1 MKKIIL
7 MISCAVL
14 LASCQQTSNKGVE
27 SSVKEDS
34 LQNIIDQKDQSF
46 NELIGL
52 LDEVQE
58 GFAQIN
64 EAQGRVN
71 TLDKNLEGSNA
82 KANIQDNMLF
92 IEQTLEEQR
101 QKIENLQKK
110 VDDGIITS
118 GKLKSMIEN
127 LQNQLTEKSKD
138 IEGLRAQLA
147 DKDIQI
153 ENLGKSVTQLQ
164 TENEQVKEESE
175 NRAQIVRNQDTQLNT
190 AYFVYGTNKELKEH
204 KILQSGDVLANN
216 DFDRDY
222 FTKIDIRKTTVIPF
236 GSKSAKLLTTHPE
249 GSYTLLKDSKGEY
262 TLRITDPNKFW
273 SVSKYLVVR
282 VK

>member
-1 MKKIIL
+1 MKEHPPFHI
-7 MISCAVL
+7 AFGGFPYYVY
-14 LASCQQTSNKGVE
+14 ASFGQVHVHLFKQPYFRRPHPRTQKQS
-27 SSVKEDS
+27 KEDR
-34 LQNIIDQKDQSF
+34 
-46 NELIGL
+46 EL
-52 LDEVQE
+52 D
-58 GFAQIN
+58 
-64 EAQGRVN
+64 
-71 TLDKNLEGSNA
+71 
-82 KANIQDNMLF
+82 F

-147 DKDIQI
+147 EKDIQI

-164 TENEQVKEESE
+164 TENAQVKEESE

>member
-1 MKKIIL
+1 
-7 MISCAVL
+7 
-14 LASCQQTSNKGVE
+14 
-27 SSVKEDS
+27 
-34 LQNIIDQKDQSF
+34 
-46 NELIGL
+46 L

-147 DKDIQI
+147 EKDIQI